1 MERRGDFAY
10 TVLSGSDNYEATCL
24 RWLNAPGGEVSGFGY
39 HGPLEREPAPA
50 GLTANG
56 VRAQELGE
64 ADETWFE
71 VTGKAGDQIVAISFD
86 VNGSDVQATLE
97 DGYFAV
103 WWPETRP
110 NLPRFGP
117 PNPMVTVTLTD
128 GTRITQRIQEFDAP
142 VL

>member
-1 MERRGDFAY
+1 MRLAARSRDSA
-10 TVLSGSDNYEATCL
+10 TTDRSSGSPLL
-24 RWLNAPGGEVSGFGY
+24 RDS
-39 HGPLEREPAPA
+39 
-50 GLTANG
+50 TANG